1 MRYYKST
8 IDTDIDIGNC
18 TSKMIQ
24 ISWNDVDNVRTAQAK
39 YAIIYDRLRV
49 EKSRRLNDIS
59 IDHTYYTE
67 SQIMYAE

>member
-1 MRYYKST
+1 MCKFVQKHEHWY
-8 IDTDIDIGNC
+8 IGNC

-24 ISWNDVDNVRTAQAK
+24 ISLNDVDNVRTAQAK

-49 EKSRRLNDIS
+49 EKSRRLNDTG
-59 IDHTYYTE
+59 IDHTYCTE

>member
-1 MRYYKST
+1 
-8 IDTDIDIGNC
+8 
-18 TSKMIQ
+18 MIQ
-24 ISWNDVDNVRTAQAK
+24 ISLNDVDNVRRAQAK

-59 IDHTYYTE
+59 IDHTYCTE